1 METFNLQTTQNV
13 TLQYQIAS
21 VGDRILAAIL
31 DFSFMIVYSILL
43 AIIISASSSALR
55 GWLTA
60 MFFPIL
66 FYHLLF
72 EIFFNGQSPGK
83 MIMGIKVIKTDGSQL
98 SIGAC
103 IIRWIFRILDVTL
116 FFGGLAVLIIIINGN
131 GQRLGDIAATTTVL
145 KLPKSKEMQ
154 ATSWMDV
161 HHSYEPQFHQAELLS
176 DNDIRVIKEVLQ
188 VAAQKPKQP
197 QTLELLK
204 QTRDAVVKKTS
215 IHAEMPDRKFL
226 YTVIKDYNAI
236 HQRMMAETGTV

>member
-21 VGDRILAAIL
+21 VGDRILAAML
-31 DFSFMIVYSILL
+31 DYSFMAVYFILL
-43 AIIISASSSALR
+43 TIILSVSAPAVK

-60 MFFPIL
+60 MYVPVL
-66 FYHLLF
+66 FYHLFF

-83 MIMGIKVIKTDGSQL
+83 MIMGIKVVKTDGTHL

-116 FFGGLAVLIIIINGN
+116 ILGALAVLVIIINGN
-131 GQRLGDIAATTTVL
+131 GQRLGDIAASTTVL
-145 KLPKSKEMQ
+145 KLPKAKDLQS
-154 ATSWMDV
+154 TSWVQV
-161 HHSYEPQFHQAELLS
+161 HHTYEPLFYQAELLS
-176 DNDIRVIKEVLQ
+176 DNDIRIIREVLE

-197 QTLELLK
+197 QTLELLR

-215 IHAEMPDRKFL
+215 INAEMPDRKFL
-226 YTVIKDYNAI
+226 YTIIKDYNAI
-236 HQRMMAETGTV
+236 HQRMMVDTTTA

>member
-21 VGDRILAAIL
+21 VGDRVLSSML
-31 DFSFMIVYSILL
+31 DFSFMAVYSILL
-43 AIIISASSSALR
+43 AIIISASSSALT
-55 GWLTA
+55 GWLGA
-60 MFFPIL
+60 MYFPIL
-66 FYHLLF
+66 FYHLFF

-98 SIGAC
+98 SVGTC
-103 IIRWIFRILDVTL
+103 IVRWIFRILDVTL

-131 GQRLGDIAATTTVL
+131 GQRLGDIAASTTVL
-145 KLPKSKEMQ
+145 KLPKSKEMHS
-154 ATSWMDV
+154 TSWVEV
-161 HHSYEPQFHQAELLS
+161 HPSYEPVFHQAELLS
-176 DNDIRVIKEVLQ
+176 DNDIRTIREVLQ

-204 QTRDAVVKKTS
+204 QTRGAIVKKTS

-226 YTVIKDYNAI
+226 YTIIKDYNAI
-236 HQRMMAETGTV
+236 HQRMMAESSEF